1 MKLKLTDKQKL
12 EIFDSLGNSWQSLIN
27 HEHIKKVMG
36 LYSVYDLAKELKK
49 HPAQITY
56 HVEQGYVP
64 APSIEIEKRRYWT
77 TEEYKLAKDWCSV
90 RHYVK
95 REKLLSNEKQREVRE
110 KYATGKYQQIELAK
124 MYNVSQSNISRILR
138 DDPNYKKHRVDK

>member
-12 EIFDSLGNSWQSLIN
+12 EIFDSLGNAWQSVIN
-27 HEHIKKVMG
+27 HRQIKQVLG
-36 LYSVYDLAKELKK
+36 LYSVYDLAKELGK

-64 APSIEIEKRRYWT
+64 APSIEIEKRNYWT
-77 TEEYKLAKDWCSV
+77 KEEYQKAKDWCSV

-95 REKLLSNEKQREVRE
+95 RERLLSKDKQNRIREM
-110 KYATGKYQQIELAK
+110 YATGKYQQMELAK
-124 MYNVSQSNISRILR
+124 MYGVSQSNISRILR
-138 DDPNYKKHRVDK
+138 DDINYKKYRVDK